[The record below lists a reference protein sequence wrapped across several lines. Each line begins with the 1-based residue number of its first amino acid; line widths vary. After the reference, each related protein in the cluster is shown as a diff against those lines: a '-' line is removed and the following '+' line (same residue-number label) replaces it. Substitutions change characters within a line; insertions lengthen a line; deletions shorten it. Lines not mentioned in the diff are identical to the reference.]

1 MLCPAC
7 GHQSSK
13 VVDSRP
19 GPDGLEIRRRR
30 ECESCQ
36 LRFTTYER
44 REDSEKMVL
53 KRDGRHEPF
62 DRDKIRRSLRTAC
75 RKRPVSADAIERMV
89 ERAAAR
95 VEDSPEREVGSGE
108 IGLHLLEELRKVD
121 EVSFARFASVYQRF
135 EALDDFVELAA
146 RMTGTGGDG
155 VVG

>member
-1 MLCPAC
+1 MRCPAC
-7 GHQSSK
+7 GHASSK

-36 LRFTTYER
+36 HRFTTYER
-44 REDSEKMVL
+44 TDGSAKMVL

-75 RKRPVSADAIERMV
+75 RKRPVSADAIERIV

-95 VEDSPEREVGSGE
+95 LEESPDREVDSPA
-108 IGLHLLEELRKVD
+108 IGKHLLEELRVVD
-121 EVSFARFASVYQRF
+121 EVAYARFASVYLRF
-135 EALDDFVELAA
+135 ESLADFERLADSLQTPDS
-146 RMTGTGGDG
+146 RTEG
-155 VVG
+155 

>member
-1 MLCPAC
+1 VRCPAC
-7 GHQSSK
+7 GQLSSK

-30 ECESCQ
+30 ECEDCSH
-36 LRFTTYER
+36 RFTTYER
-44 REDSEKMVL
+44 TDGSAKMVM

-62 DRDKIRRSLRTAC
+62 DREKIRRSLRTAC

-95 VEDSPEREVGSGE
+95 VEDSPDREVSSE
-108 IGLHLLEELRKVD
+108 VIGLHLLDELKQVD

-135 EALDDFVELAA
+135 QSLNDFVELAG
-146 RMTGTGGDG
+146 RMVGTGDDE
-155 VVG
+155 VEA

>member
-1 MLCPAC
+1 MRCPAC

-19 GPDGLEIRRRR
+19 GPDGVEIRRRR

-36 LRFTTYER
+36 HRFTTYER
-44 REDSEKMVL
+44 REGSEKMVL

-95 VEDSPEREVGSGE
+95 VEDTVDREVSSGA
-108 IGLHLLEELRKVD
+108 IGMHLLEELRRVD

-135 EALDDFVELAA
+135 EALDDFLQLAA
-146 RMTGTGGDG
+146 RMTGTGDDG